1 MVQIALAGQF
11 NADVSPCQSTW
22 VSLNAGTAG
31 NIFESI
37 NKAVDGDV
45 GGAADA
51 WTDGYAIEVT
61 MQMGQQMLRNSYGD
75 FAETATVNIM
85 ADYATN
91 RNVTAES
98 LPDYM
103 NSIALDANYTYDEES
118 NSIMVQPGQAPTQG
132 AREAANI
139 LFVKGIV
146 DRANQDWING
156 VKMKKF
162 QDWHLSIQGLL
173 PKSSAIREPCWE
185 K

>member
-61 MQMGQQMLRNSYGD
+61 MQMGQQML
-75 FAETATVNIM
+75 A
-85 ADYATN
+85 
-91 RNVTAES
+91 
-98 LPDYM
+98 
-103 NSIALDANYTYDEES
+103 NSISQTCFRDTMDLKK
-118 NSIMVQPGQAPTQG
+118 
-132 AREAANI
+132 AAI
-139 LFVKGIV
+139 CF
-146 DRANQDWING
+146 
-156 VKMKKF
+156 
-162 QDWHLSIQGLL
+162 
-173 PKSSAIREPCWE
+173 
-185 K
+185 